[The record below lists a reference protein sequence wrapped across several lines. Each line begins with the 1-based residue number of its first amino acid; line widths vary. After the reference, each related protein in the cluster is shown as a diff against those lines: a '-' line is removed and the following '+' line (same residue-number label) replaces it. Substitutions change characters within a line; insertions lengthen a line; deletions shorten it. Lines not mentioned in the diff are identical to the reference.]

1 MRLSIKSIFALAA
14 IAFVAACTPID
25 NPEVPD
31 TPQPE
36 DPEKPIVEK
45 FTLDIKVTDIT
56 SYDAVLTI
64 TPSNDEASYA
74 CVFLS
79 MDQLP
84 VFEEQQDTML
94 AIMERFDPVV
104 LQGEYSEMLT
114 PLMPGTE
121 YVVVAFG
128 VEGSTPT
135 SDLFEYRFTSV
146 DAEAGSVYIES
157 IEIVK
162 LFDCL
167 DVIALDSSW
176 ASSLA
181 ECECVAIVEA
191 KTNIPTDKLYF
202 WWYEGWMLE
211 EYNDEVFLE
220 DLLMYDYANNPE
232 IMDMYYSMDDQDMF
246 LFAGVAEDEDGN
258 LSEIFYGE
266 PFVLSKDMCDPAEE
280 FFTYVSKAPSTA
292 MLFCR

>member
-1 MRLSIKSIFALAA
+1 MRLFFKSL
-14 IAFVAACTPID
+14 IAFAAVALFAACTPEPTPD
-25 NPEVPD
+25 VPD

-36 DPEKPIVEK
+36 QPEQPIEER
-45 FTLDIKVTDIT
+45 FTLDIQVTEIT
-56 SYDAVLTI
+56 SYDAILKI
-64 TPSNDEASYA
+64 TPSSDEEEYA
-74 CVFLS
+74 CVFLALT
-79 MDQLP
+79 QLP
-84 VFEEQQDTML
+84 VFDEQMDTML
-94 AIMERFDPVV
+94 SIIERFDPIV
-104 LQGEYSEMLT
+104 LKGEYSEALT

-128 VEGSTPT
+128 IKNNTPT
-135 SDLFEYRFTSV
+135 SDLFEYRFSSV
-146 DAEAGSVYIES
+146 EAEEGGTYIES
-157 IEIVK
+157 IDIVK
-162 LFDCL
+162 LFDCKE
-167 DVIALDSSW
+167 VIALDKSW
-176 ASSLA
+176 ETTLA

-191 KTNIPTDKLYF
+191 KTNVPTDKLYF

-258 LSEIFYGE
+258 LSDIFYGE
-266 PFVLSKDMCDPAEE
+266 PFLISKDMCDPAEE
-280 FFTYVSKAPSTA
+280 FFSYVSKTPSTT